1 MAARRAGFT
10 IIEVLVAVA
19 VIAVL
24 LAVSTVSLR
33 QARGAARLAASL
45 ANIQSNAQVFHL
57 YSSDFSD
64 VFPYFTH
71 GFGNGATLVGGG
83 IALGGVRYF
92 DAHHTWPI
100 ALADGYFNG
109 NATLKVFRTPR
120 VADGLPLVLMESDYL
135 YGCVFIASAGFWN
148 PSTRTGPSQFGAT
161 RLSEVV
167 YPDSKALL
175 SEDPSRLPISESSL
189 LVTSFCDG
197 AARPTPRVQWR
208 SGYER
213 GDGPQFMAE
222 GAVYFSAPP
231 WPLHTVDGVRGRDV
245 R

>member
-1 MAARRAGFT
+1 MAVLRAGFT
-10 IIEVLVAVA
+10 IIEVLVGVA

-33 QARGAARLAASL
+33 HARGAARLAASL
-45 ANIQSNAQVFHL
+45 ANIQSNAQAFHL
-57 YSSDFSD
+57 YSGDFSD
-64 VFPYFTH
+64 VLPYFTH
-71 GFGNGATLVGGG
+71 GFANGATLTGGG
-83 IALGGVRYF
+83 SAIGGVRYF
-92 DAHHTWPI
+92 DAHQTWPI

-109 NATLKVFRTPR
+109 SAALRVFRTPR
-120 VADGLPLVLMESDYL
+120 VADGLPRVLIQPDYL
-135 YGCVFIASAGFWN
+135 YGCVFIASAEFWN

-161 RLSEVV
+161 RLNEVV

-175 SEDPSRLPISESSL
+175 SEDPSRLPTAESSL

-197 AARPTPRVQWR
+197 AARPTPRAQWNN
-208 SGYER
+208 GYER
-213 GDGPQFMAE
+213 GDGPQFMAD
-222 GAVYFSAPP
+222 GAVHFSASP